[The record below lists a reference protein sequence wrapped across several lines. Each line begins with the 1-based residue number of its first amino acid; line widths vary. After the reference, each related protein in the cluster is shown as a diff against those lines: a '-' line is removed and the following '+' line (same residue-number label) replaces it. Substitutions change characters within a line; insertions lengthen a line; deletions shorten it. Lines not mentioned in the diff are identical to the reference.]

1 MAVTYEQARDWVLA
15 LPGGREVYVE
25 RWGTNTLRYGDKM
38 LAMVRDDGATLAIKA
53 TRAEQ
58 AELVDGAPEIYAPA
72 PYVGRFGWV
81 TAALARAD
89 PAELRAVLED
99 AWRRTA
105 PKKVVQAYDSAES

>member
-1 MAVTYEQARDWVLA
+1 MAVTYEQVRDWVLA

-25 RWGTNTLRYGDKM
+25 RWGTNTLRYGDRM
-38 LAMVRDDGATLAIKA
+38 LAMVREDGASLAVKA
-53 TRAEQ
+53 TRDEQ
-58 AELVDGAPEIYAPA
+58 AELVGGAPEIWSPA

-89 PAELRAVLED
+89 PAELRAVIED

-105 PKKVVQAYDSAES
+105 PKRIVKAHDAARG